1 MLEGYDHILCHDYF
15 KPYYHLQSCLH
26 TQCNAHIERYLKAGI
41 EFDDNEACKEILEI
55 LRTSLKR
62 KRELISQG
70 KYKMDDDQIEDIK
83 TKMIDIMEKEMERYK
98 IKNPGIKEKSKYE
111 AEYIKLFRRMIER
124 IEEHLLFLRD
134 FDVPYTNNEAEKVCR
149 VVKTK
154 KNISYQFKSDEGA
167 DAYASIMSI
176 IMTAR
181 KNGENALK
189 AIEKVMK

>member
-1 MLEGYDHILCHDYF
+1 
-15 KPYYHLQSCLH
+15 
-26 TQCNAHIERYLKAGI
+26 
-41 EFDDNEACKEILEI
+41 
-55 LRTSLKR
+55 
-62 KRELISQG
+62 
-70 KYKMDDDQIEDIK
+70 
-83 TKMIDIMEKEMERYK
+83 
-98 IKNPGIKEKSKYE
+98 
-111 AEYIKLFRRMIER
+111 MIER

-154 KNISYQFKSDEGA
+154 KNISYQFKSNEGA

-181 KNGENALK
+181 KNGDNALK